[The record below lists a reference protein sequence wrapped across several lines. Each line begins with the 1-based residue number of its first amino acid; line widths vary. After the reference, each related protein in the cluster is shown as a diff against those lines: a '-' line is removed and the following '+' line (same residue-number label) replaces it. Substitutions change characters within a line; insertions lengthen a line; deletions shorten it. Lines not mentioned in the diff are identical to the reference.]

1 MQHGERMKRMLF
13 NATHSEELRV
23 AIVDGQK
30 LVDLDIES
38 AATALKKGN
47 IYKGR
52 ITRIEPSLEAAFVEY
67 GSGRQGFLP
76 MKEVSRNYF
85 QNYKSDVPI
94 SQVKIAN
101 VLKNGQE
108 LLVQVEKDERGN
120 KGAALTTFISLAG
133 RYLVLMPN
141 NPKGGGI
148 SRRIEGQERQE
159 LRNAM
164 SELDIPREHALI
176 ARTAG
181 IGKSPEEL
189 QWDLDYLQRLSDAI
203 EEASSSQAAPFLVYQ
218 ETNLVVRSIRDYFRS
233 DINEIIIDDKE
244 IFERATRF
252 MNQVMPHNVIKLKL
266 YEDTV
271 PLFSRYQ
278 VEHQIE
284 SAYAREVRLQSGGAL
299 VIDPTEA
306 LTSID
311 VNSARAT
318 KGSDIEET
326 ALQTNL
332 EAAEEIARQLRIRDL
347 GGLVVIDFIDMLA
360 NKNQRAVE
368 QCLQKAL
375 KADRAR
381 VQVGRISRFGLL
393 EMSRQRLRSSI
404 SDSNYHVCPRC
415 EGNGHI
421 RSIGSSALSVLR
433 IIEEEA
439 LKENTEAINAHL
451 PIKTATYLLNEKR
464 HEVSL
469 LENRLGTNITIVP
482 TIELETPHFK
492 IQRLRSEDLDE
503 MPNLPSYKTE
513 IQEPKEDP
521 RKAKYQKKNTTSN
534 VVIAPNTA
542 PAVGIE
548 SVQMGDKPAAP
559 SPAPVAAATA
569 PIVAAPAKP
578 GLFVRWWRALFG
590 TGDEGLQ
597 KPEKKTNTRNNN
609 RGGGQNNNQRNNNR
623 NQNKSGNRGGNN
635 RGRNNNQRRAQ
646 NKDNRGQNKCNQ
658 NANAQNKAQDGND
671 KPKSDKPNNRNRN
684 RNRGRG
690 RGRGRGGQNRNNNSG
705 PQDKAANN
713 GKQNSGNQSDNKNN
727 SGGGKSQQQPKSESK
742 PQTDSKPQ
750 ADGNRAA
757 AANKE

>member
-1 MQHGERMKRMLF
+1 MKRMLF

-30 LVDLDIES
+30 LIDLDIES
-38 AATALKKGN
+38 ASTALKKGN

-52 ITRIEPSLEAAFVEY
+52 ITRVEPSLEAAFVDY
-67 GSGRQGFLP
+67 GAGRQGFLP
-76 MKEVSRNYF
+76 MKEVSRAYF
-85 QNYKSDVPI
+85 QNYSSNTPI
-94 SQVKIAN
+94 SQVKIAD
-101 VLKNGQE
+101 VLKTGQE

-133 RYLVLMPN
+133 RYLVFMPN

-148 SRRIEGQERQE
+148 SRRIEGSERQE
-159 LRNAM
+159 LRDAM

-181 IGKSPEEL
+181 IGKSSEEL
-189 QWDLDYLQRLSDAI
+189 QWDLDFLQRLSDAI
-203 EEASSSQAAPFLVYQ
+203 EQAADAQPAPFLVYQ

-233 DINEIIIDDKE
+233 DISEIIIDDQE
-244 IFERATRF
+244 IYDRATRF

-278 VEHQIE
+278 IEHQIE
-284 SAYAREVRLQSGGAL
+284 SAYAREVRLASGGAL
-299 VIDPTEA
+299 VLDPTEA

-318 KGSDIEET
+318 KGGDIEET

-332 EAAEEIARQLRIRDL
+332 EAAEEIARQLRIRDV

-368 QCLQKAL
+368 QCLQNAL

-404 SDSNYHVCPRC
+404 SDSNYQSCPRC
-415 EGNGHI
+415 EGQGHI
-421 RSIGSSALSVLR
+421 RSVGSSALSVLR

-464 HEVSL
+464 HEVTL
-469 LENRLGTNITIVP
+469 LESRLGTNITIVP

-492 IQRLRSEDLDE
+492 IQRLRSEDLDD
-503 MPNLPSYKTE
+503 MPNLPSYKVE
-513 IQEPKEDP
+513 IAEPKEDS
-521 RKAKYQKKNTTSN
+521 RKTRYQKKAGCEQCRCGTKYRACSGYRINPDGGQTGACPGPGQT
-534 VVIAPNTA
+534 
-542 PAVGIE
+542 GHLR
-548 SVQMGDKPAAP
+548 
-559 SPAPVAAATA
+559 APVASA
-569 PIVAAPAKP
+569 V
-578 GLFVRWWRALFG
+578 W
-590 TGDEGLQ
+590 
-597 KPEKKTNTRNNN
+597 
-609 RGGGQNNNQRNNNR
+609 QR
-623 NQNKSGNRGGNN
+623 
-635 RGRNNNQRRAQ
+635 
-646 NKDNRGQNKCNQ
+646 
-658 NANAQNKAQDGND
+658 
-671 KPKSDKPNNRNRN
+671 
-684 RNRGRG
+684 
-690 RGRGRGGQNRNNNSG
+690 
-705 PQDKAANN
+705 
-713 GKQNSGNQSDNKNN
+713 
-727 SGGGKSQQQPKSESK
+727 
-742 PQTDSKPQ
+742 
-750 ADGNRAA
+750 
-757 AANKE
+757 

>member
-1 MQHGERMKRMLF
+1 MKRMLF

-47 IYKGR
+47 IYKGK

-85 QNYKSDVPI
+85 QNYRSETPI
-94 SQVKIAN
+94 SQVKIAD

-108 LLVQVEKDERGN
+108 LLIQVEKDERGN

-159 LRNAM
+159 LRDAM
-164 SELDIPREHALI
+164 SQLEVPREHALI

-189 QWDLDYLQRLSDAI
+189 QWDLDYLQRLADAI
-203 EEASSSQAAPFLVYQ
+203 EEASNAQPAPFLVYQ

-368 QCLQKAL
+368 QCLQNAL

-421 RSIGSSALSVLR
+421 RSVGSSALSVLR

-503 MPNLPSYKTE
+503 MPNLPSYKTT

-521 RKAKYQKKNTTSN
+521 RKAKYQKKPQTNN
-534 VVIAPNTA
+534 VVTAPNTA
-542 PAVGIE
+542 PAVAIE
-548 SVQMGDKPAAP
+548 SVQMGDKPAP
-559 SPAPVAAATA
+559 TPAPPA
-569 PIVAAPAKP
+569 PEPVQP
-578 GLFVRWWRALFG
+578 GIFVKIWRALFA
-590 TGDEGLQ
+590 TGDEQ
-597 KPEKKTNTRNNN
+597 PEKPNRKSDKHHNN
-609 RGGGQNNNQRNNNR
+609 RGGNRNNNR
-623 NQNKSGNRGGNN
+623 NQAKGGGRGGNN
-635 RGRNNNQRRAQ
+635 RGRNNNQRRGQ
-646 NKDNRGQNKCNQ
+646 KDTRGQKDNRKQNKGNQ
-658 NANAQNKAQDGND
+658 NADGAKQNQEGGD
-671 KPKSDKPNNRNRN
+671 KPKSTSNQNRNRN

-705 PQDKAANN
+705 AQHKT
-713 GKQNSGNQSDNKNN
+713 QNHSNDSKGGQSTNQSRGNDNRQSNN
-727 SGGGKSQQQPKSESK
+727 NNDSQPK
-742 PQTDSKPQ
+742 PQNKPQ
-750 ADGNRAA
+750 ADGNQAA
-757 AANKE
+757 KAE

>member
-1 MQHGERMKRMLF
+1 MLF

-38 AATALKKGN
+38 ASTALKKGN
-47 IYKGR
+47 IYKGK
-52 ITRIEPSLEAAFVEY
+52 ITRVEPSLEAAFVEY
-67 GSGRQGFLP
+67 GGNRQGFLP
-76 MKEVSRNYF
+76 MKEVSRTYF
-85 QNYKSDVPI
+85 QNYNSETPI
-94 SQVKIAN
+94 SQVKIAD
-101 VLKNGQE
+101 VLKTGQE

-133 RYLVLMPN
+133 RYLVFMPN

-159 LRNAM
+159 LRDAM

-181 IGKSPEEL
+181 IGKTSEEL

-203 EEASSSQAAPFLVYQ
+203 QEASEAQAAPFLVYQ

-233 DINEIIIDDKE
+233 DISEIIIDDKE

-252 MNQVMPHNVIKLKL
+252 MNQVMPHNVIKLKM

-284 SAYAREVRLQSGGAL
+284 SAYSREVRLQAGGAL

-326 ALQTNL
+326 ALQTNM

-421 RSIGSSALSVLR
+421 RSVGSSALSVLR

-513 IQEPKEDP
+513 IQEVKEDP
-521 RKAKYQKKNTTSN
+521 RKAKYQKKNQTSN
-534 VVIAPNTA
+534 VVIAPNTEPAVAIESIKMGDAPLPAAKPEPVA
-542 PAVGIE
+542 PAQVGIL
-548 SVQMGDKPAAP
+548 VK
-559 SPAPVAAATA
+559 
-569 PIVAAPAKP
+569 I
-578 GLFVRWWRALFG
+578 WRALFA
-590 TGDEGLQ
+590 TGEEEQ
-597 KPEKKTNTRNNN
+597 PKQEEKKDSKSSNNN
-609 RGGGQNNNQRNNNR
+609 RGRNNQRNNNR
-623 NQNKSGNRGGNN
+623 NNRGHNN
-635 RGRNNNQRRAQ
+635 KQRNN
-646 NKDNRGQNKCNQ
+646 
-658 NANAQNKAQDGND
+658 
-671 KPKSDKPNNRNRN
+671 
-684 RNRGRG
+684 
-690 RGRGRGGQNRNNNSG
+690 NRNNNNRNNN
-705 PQDKAANN
+705 NN
-713 GKQNSGNQSDNKNN
+713 GNRNNKANRNN
-727 SGGGKSQQQPKSESK
+727 K
-742 PQTDSKPQ
+742 PN
-750 ADGNRAA
+750 A
-757 AANKE
+757 

>member
-1 MQHGERMKRMLF
+1 
-13 NATHSEELRV
+13 
-23 AIVDGQK
+23 
-30 LVDLDIES
+30 
-38 AATALKKGN
+38 KKGN
-47 IYKGR
+47 IYKGK
-52 ITRIEPSLEAAFVEY
+52 ITRVEPSLEAAFVEY

-76 MKEVSRNYF
+76 MKEVSRSYF
-85 QNYKSDVPI
+85 QNYKSEVPI
-94 SQVKIAN
+94 SQVKIAD

-108 LLVQVEKDERGN
+108 LLIQVEKDERGN

-148 SRRIEGQERQE
+148 SRRIEGKERQE
-159 LRNAM
+159 LREAM
-164 SELDIPREHALI
+164 SELDIPKEHALI

-181 IGKSPEEL
+181 IGKTAEEL
-189 QWDLDYLQRLSDAI
+189 QWDLDYLKRLSDAI
-203 EEASSSQAAPFLVYQ
+203 QQAADSQPAPFLVYQ

-233 DINEIIIDDKE
+233 DITEIIIDDKE
-244 IFERATRF
+244 VFERATRF

-284 SAYAREVRLQSGGAL
+284 SAYAREVRLASGGAL

-318 KGSDIEET
+318 KGGDIEET

-332 EAAEEIARQLRIRDL
+332 EAAEEVARQLRIRDL
-347 GGLVVIDFIDMLA
+347 GGLVVIDFIDMLS

-368 QCLQKAL
+368 QCLANAL

-404 SDSNYHVCPRC
+404 SDSNYHSCPRC
-415 EGNGHI
+415 EGQGHI
-421 RSIGSSALSVLR
+421 RSVGSSALSILR

-451 PIKTATYLLNEKR
+451 PLKTATYLLNEKR

-469 LENRLGTNITIVP
+469 LENRLGTNITIIP
-482 TIELETPHFK
+482 TIELETPHYK
-492 IQRLRSEDLDE
+492 IQRLRSEDLDD
-503 MPNLPSYKTE
+503 MPDLPSYNTE

-521 RKAKYQKKNTTSN
+521 RKARYQKKNQQSN
-534 VVIAPNTA
+534 AVIPPNTA

-548 SVQMGDKPAAP
+548 SIQMGDKPIPTPPVVA
-559 SPAPVAAATA
+559 PAPQ
-569 PIVAAPAKP
+569 KP
-578 GLFVRWWRALFG
+578 GIFVVLWRALFG
-590 TGDEGLQ
+590 TGEEA
-597 KPEKKTNTRNNN
+597 PKK
-609 RGGGQNNNQRNNNR
+609 
-623 NQNKSGNRGGNN
+623 
-635 RGRNNNQRRAQ
+635 
-646 NKDNRGQNKCNQ
+646 
-658 NANAQNKAQDGND
+658 KAQ
-671 KPKSDKPNNRNRN
+671 
-684 RNRGRG
+684 
-690 RGRGRGGQNRNNNSG
+690 
-705 PQDKAANN
+705 
-713 GKQNSGNQSDNKNN
+713 
-727 SGGGKSQQQPKSESK
+727 SK
-742 PQTDSKPQ
+742 P
-750 ADGNRAA
+750 
-757 AANKE
+757 

>member
-1 MQHGERMKRMLF
+1 MKRMLF

-47 IYKGR
+47 IYKGK

-85 QNYKSDVPI
+85 QNYKSDTPI
-94 SQVKIAN
+94 SQLKIAN
-101 VLKNGQE
+101 VLKTGQE
-108 LLVQVEKDERGN
+108 LLIQVEKDERGN

-159 LRNAM
+159 LRDAM
-164 SELDIPREHALI
+164 SQLDIPREHALI

-189 QWDLDYLQRLSDAI
+189 QWDLDYLQRLADAI
-203 EEASSSQAAPFLVYQ
+203 EEASNAQSAPFLVYQ

-244 IFERATRF
+244 IFDRATRF

-284 SAYAREVRLQSGGAL
+284 SAYAREVRLQAGGAL

-326 ALQTNL
+326 ALLTNL

-347 GGLVVIDFIDMLA
+347 GGLVVIDFIDMLS

-421 RSIGSSALSVLR
+421 RSVGSSALSVLR

-482 TIELETPHFK
+482 TIDLETPHFK
-492 IQRLRSEDLDE
+492 VQRLRSEDLDE

-521 RKAKYQKKNTTSN
+521 RKAKYQKKNNTNN

-548 SVQMGDKPAAP
+548 SIQMDDK
-559 SPAPVAAATA
+559 PAPVAAAA
-569 PIVAAPAKP
+569 AAPAASVVEPMKP
-578 GLFVRWWRALFG
+578 GIFVRLWRALFG
-590 TGDEGLQ
+590 TGDEGVQ
-597 KPEKKTNTRNNN
+597 KTDDKKAKSNN
-609 RGGGQNNNQRNNNR
+609 RGGRHNNRQNNR
-623 NQNKSGNRGGNN
+623 NQSKGGNRGGNKK
-635 RGRNNNQRRAQ
+635 RGRNNNQRRGQ
-646 NKDNRGQNKCNQ
+646 NKDNRGQNKGGQ
-658 NANAQNKAQDGND
+658 NAKTNNKNQEGGD
-671 KPKSDKPNNRNRN
+671 KPKGDKPNRNRN

-690 RGRGRGGQNRNNNSG
+690 RGRGRGGQNQANNQNKSSQSNNKQNNSNHNNGNQKSGNQNSSDNNSG
-705 PQDKAANN
+705 RPPKAESKAQSDGNQAAN
-713 GKQNSGNQSDNKNN
+713 
-727 SGGGKSQQQPKSESK
+727 PE
-742 PQTDSKPQ
+742 
-750 ADGNRAA
+750 
-757 AANKE
+757 

>member
-1 MQHGERMKRMLF
+1 MLF

-23 AIVDGQK
+23 AIVDGQR

-38 AATALKKGN
+38 ASSMQKKGN
-47 IYKGR
+47 IYKGK

-67 GSGRQGFLP
+67 GSSRQGFLP

-85 QNYKSDVPI
+85 KNYSSEVPM
-94 SQVKIAN
+94 SQVKIAD
-101 VLKNGQE
+101 VLETGQE
-108 LLVQVEKDERGN
+108 ILIQVEKDERGN

-148 SRRIEGQERQE
+148 SRRIEGSERQE
-159 LRNAM
+159 LRSAM
-164 SELDIPREHALI
+164 SELEIPKQHALI

-181 IGKSPEEL
+181 IGKSAEEL
-189 QWDLDYLQRLSDAI
+189 QWDLDYLQRLWDAI
-203 EEASSSQAAPFLVYQ
+203 YAASSDRPAPFLVYQ

-233 DINEIIIDDKE
+233 DIAEIIIDDKE
-244 IFERATRF
+244 VFERATRF
-252 MNQVMPHNVIKLKL
+252 MNQVMPSNVIKLKY

-284 SAYAREVRLQSGGAL
+284 SAYAREVHLQAGGAL

-318 KGSDIEET
+318 KGGDIEET

-332 EAAEEIARQLRIRDL
+332 EAADEIARQLRIRDL

-360 NKNQRAVE
+360 PKNQRAVE
-368 QCLQKAL
+368 KRLEDAL
-375 KADRAR
+375 KEDRAR
-381 VQVGRISRFGLL
+381 VQVGKISKFGLL

-421 RSIGSSALSVLR
+421 RSVGSSALSVLR

-439 LKENTEAINAHL
+439 LKENTEAIIAHL

-464 HEVSL
+464 HEVTM
-469 LENRLGTNITIVP
+469 LESRLGTNITIVP

-503 MPNLPSYKTE
+503 MPTQLSYKTE

-521 RKAKYQKKNTTSN
+521 RKARYQKRNAEAPL
-534 VVIAPNTA
+534 VAPNTQ
-542 PAVGIE
+542 PAVAIE
-548 SVQMGDKPAAP
+548 SIEMGDRPV
-559 SPAPVAAATA
+559 PAP
-569 PIVAAPAKP
+569 KP
-578 GLFVRWWRALFG
+578 LPVEPGIFVRWWRALFG
-590 TGDEGLQ
+590 SGDG
-597 KPEKKTNTRNNN
+597 KPKSKKHPQQGGKGKDGKGG
-609 RGGGQNNNQRNNNR
+609 RGKQSRGGQNRGRTDGAARSGSPKGNAQRTSNPRNSQRNSNNR
-623 NQNKSGNRGGNN
+623 RPGGDRAAAQDNANEQTDDTKVRNERNAQTVTPNGNEQNSGARSNN
-635 RGRNNNQRRAQ
+635 SRSRGR
-646 NKDNRGQNKCNQ
+646 G
-658 NANAQNKAQDGND
+658 
-671 KPKSDKPNNRNRN
+671 
-684 RNRGRG
+684 GRG
-690 RGRGRGGQNRNNNSG
+690 RGRGPAR
-705 PQDKAANN
+705 ANN
-713 GKQNSGNQSDNKNN
+713 AGNGSSVDGANTSTGNSDPAAS
-727 SGGGKSQQQPKSESK
+727 SK
-742 PQTDSKPQ
+742 APTQ
-750 ADGNRAA
+750 
-757 AANKE
+757 E

>member
-1 MQHGERMKRMLF
+1 
-13 NATHSEELRV
+13 
-23 AIVDGQK
+23 
-30 LVDLDIES
+30 
-38 AATALKKGN
+38 
-47 IYKGR
+47 
-52 ITRIEPSLEAAFVEY
+52 
-67 GSGRQGFLP
+67 
-76 MKEVSRNYF
+76 MKEVSRAYF
-85 QNYKSDVPI
+85 QNYKSDTPI
-94 SQVKIAN
+94 SKIQIAD

-148 SRRIEGQERQE
+148 SRRIEGKDRQE
-159 LRNAM
+159 LREAM

-181 IGKSPEEL
+181 IGKSAEEL

-203 EEASSSQAAPFLVYQ
+203 QTAANAQAAPFLVYQ
-218 ETNLVVRSIRDYFRS
+218 ETNLVVRSIRDYFRG
-233 DINEIIIDDKE
+233 DIAEIIIDDNE
-244 IFERATRF
+244 IFERASRF

-266 YEDTV
+266 YEDSV

-284 SAYAREVRLQSGGAL
+284 SAYAREVRLASGGAL

-368 QCLQKAL
+368 QCLSNAL

-404 SDSNYHVCPRC
+404 ADSNYHSCPRC

-421 RSIGSSALSVLR
+421 RSVGSSALSILR

-464 HEVSL
+464 HEVTL
-469 LENRLGTNITIVP
+469 LESRLGTNITIVP

-503 MPNLPSYKTE
+503 MPNLPSYKVE
-513 IQEPKEDP
+513 IAEPKEDP
-521 RKAKYQKKNTTSN
+521 RKTRYQKKNQANN

-548 SVQMGDKPAAP
+548 SIKMEDKPAPIPQAAV
-559 SPAPVAAATA
+559 APVQPIKPGFFVRVWRSLFARGDA
-569 PIVAAPAKP
+569 PIQEEKP
-578 GLFVRWWRALFG
+578 KQKANTKPKSANSGLA
-590 TGDEGLQ
+590 
-597 KPEKKTNTRNNN
+597 NRNNN
-609 RGGGQNNNQRNNNR
+609 RSPNNRGKQTGGQQRGRRNNNNR
-623 NQNKSGNRGGNN
+623 KNTPAKDAAKANADNQN
-635 RGRNNNQRRAQ
+635 
-646 NKDNRGQNKCNQ
+646 NKDNSG
-658 NANAQNKAQDGND
+658 
-671 KPKSDKPNNRNRN
+671 KPKGNKPGGNRNRN
-684 RNRGRG
+684 RNRNWNNKNYKGSANSKPQGANSKPQSANDKPQNGDASGGSSVKANNNRSQ
-690 RGRGRGGQNRNNNSG
+690 GGQTTRPNT
-705 PQDKAANN
+705 PPAKQDKAPSKSPSPSNN
-713 GKQNSGNQSDNKNN
+713 TVADKNPGNTKN
-727 SGGGKSQQQPKSESK
+727 
-742 PQTDSKPQ
+742 TQ
-750 ADGNRAA
+750 AGATEGNGNRAD
-757 AANKE
+757 

>member
-1 MQHGERMKRMLF
+1 MKRMLF
-13 NATHSEELRV
+13 NATHPEELRV

-30 LVDLDIES
+30 LIDLDIES
-38 AATALKKGN
+38 ANSALKKGN
-47 IYKGR
+47 IYKGK

-67 GSGRQGFLP
+67 GAGRQGFLP
-76 MKEVSRNYF
+76 MKEVSRTYF
-85 QNYKSDVPI
+85 QNYNSEVPI
-94 SQVKIAN
+94 SQVKIAD

-133 RYLVLMPN
+133 RYLVFMPN

-148 SRRIEGQERQE
+148 SRRIEGKDRQE
-159 LRNAM
+159 LRDAM
-164 SELDIPREHALI
+164 SELEIPREHALI

-181 IGKSPEEL
+181 IGKSAEEL

-203 EEASSSQAAPFLVYQ
+203 QTASESQAAPFLVYQ

-252 MNQVMPHNVIKLKL
+252 MNQVMPQNVIKLKL

-284 SAYAREVRLQSGGAL
+284 SAYAREVRLSSGGAL

-318 KGSDIEET
+318 KGGDIEET

-368 QCLQKAL
+368 QCLQNAL

-381 VQVGRISRFGLL
+381 VQVGKISRFGLL

-421 RSIGSSALSVLR
+421 RSVGSSALSVLR

-439 LKENTEAINAHL
+439 LKENTEAIIAHL

-464 HEVSL
+464 HEVTL
-469 LENRLGTNITIVP
+469 LESRLGTNITIVP
-482 TIELETPHFK
+482 TMELETPHFK
-492 IQRLRSEDLDE
+492 IQRLRSEDLDD
-503 MPNLPSYKTE
+503 MPNLPSYKVE
-513 IQEPKEDP
+513 IAEPQEDP
-521 RKAKYQKKNTTSN
+521 RKAKYQKKQQASS

-548 SVQMGDKPAAP
+548 SIQMEDKPLP
-559 SPAPVAAATA
+559 QPKPE
-569 PIVAAPAKP
+569 PIKP
-578 GLFVRWWRALFG
+578 GLFVRIWRALFA
-590 TGDEGLQ
+590 TGDEQTKKKQTENKKQHSKGQ
-597 KPEKKTNTRNNN
+597 KHRDS
-609 RGGGQNNNQRNNNR
+609 RGGQR
-623 NQNKSGNRGGNN
+623 
-635 RGRNNNQRRAQ
+635 NNQRRGGKGNQ
-646 NKDNRGQNKCNQ
+646 NRGGRNPNAKGGNRNRGQNSKQQSKPKGSTQQGSNQ
-658 NANAQNKAQDGND
+658 SAGKAENKGESGNANTANNKGGGN
-671 KPKSDKPNNRNRN
+671 RGRG
-684 RNRGRG
+684 RGGRG
-690 RGRGRGGQNRNNNSG
+690 RGRGRGNNQQGKPQNNQASRSQNN
-705 PQDKAANN
+705 PPATPKPAANV
-713 GKQNSGNQSDNKNN
+713 
-727 SGGGKSQQQPKSESK
+727 
-742 PQTDSKPQ
+742 
-750 ADGNRAA
+750 DGNRA
-757 AANKE
+757 E

>member
-1 MQHGERMKRMLF
+1 MKRMLF

-47 IYKGR
+47 IYKGK

-85 QNYKSDVPI
+85 QNYKSDTPI

-101 VLKNGQE
+101 VLKTGQE
-108 LLVQVEKDERGN
+108 LLIQVEKDERGN

-159 LRNAM
+159 LRDAM
-164 SELDIPREHALI
+164 SQLDIPREHALI

-189 QWDLDYLQRLSDAI
+189 QWDLDYLQRLADAI
-203 EEASSSQAAPFLVYQ
+203 EEASNSQAAPFLVYQ

-244 IFERATRF
+244 IFDRATRF
-252 MNQVMPHNVIKLKL
+252 MNQVMPHNVIKLKM

-326 ALQTNL
+326 ALLTNL

-368 QCLQKAL
+368 QCLQNAL

-421 RSIGSSALSVLR
+421 RSVGSSALSVLR

-492 IQRLRSEDLDE
+492 VQRLRSEDLDE

-521 RKAKYQKKNTTSN
+521 RKAKYQKKNNTSN
-534 VVIAPNTA
+534 VLIAPNTA

-548 SVQMGDKPAAP
+548 SVQMGDKPA
-559 SPAPVAAATA
+559 PVAAAQATTA
-569 PIVAAPAKP
+569 AAPVVAPVKP
-578 GLFVRWWRALFG
+578 GIFVRLWRALFG
-590 TGDEGLQ
+590 TGDEGVR
-597 KPEKKTNTRNNN
+597 KSEDKKAKSENN
-609 RGGGQNNNQRNNNR
+609 RDGRKNDNRKHNR
-623 NQNKSGNRGGNN
+623 NQSKTGGRGGNK
-635 RGRNNNQRRAQ
+635 RGRNNNQRRTQ
-646 NKDNRGQNKCNQ
+646 NKDNRNQNKGGQNKGGQ
-658 NANAQNKAQDGND
+658 NAKTNNKNQDGGDKQKGD
-671 KPKSDKPNNRNRN
+671 KPNRNRN
-684 RNRGRG
+684 KNRGRG
-690 RGRGRGGQNRNNNSG
+690 RGRGRGGQNRTNNQNKNTSVQNNN
-705 PQDKAANN
+705 
-713 GKQNSGNQSDNKNN
+713 KQNGSNQTNGNQKSGNRNAGDSNNNQSRD
-727 SGGGKSQQQPKSESK
+727 QQPKAESK
-742 PQTDSKPQ
+742 PQ
-750 ADGNRAA
+750 ANGNQ
-757 AANKE
+757 AANSE

>member
-1 MQHGERMKRMLF
+1 MLNLEIKMKRMLF

-47 IYKGR
+47 IYKGK

-76 MKEVSRNYF
+76 MKEVSRTYF
-85 QNYKSDVPI
+85 QNYNSDTPI
-94 SQVKIAN
+94 SKVQIAD

-108 LLVQVEKDERGN
+108 LLIQVEKDERGN

-159 LRNAM
+159 LREAM
-164 SELDIPREHALI
+164 SELEIPREHALI

-181 IGKSPEEL
+181 IGKSAEEL
-189 QWDLDYLQRLSDAI
+189 QWDLDYLQRLSEAIQQAADA
-203 EEASSSQAAPFLVYQ
+203 QPAPFLVYQ
-218 ETNLVVRSIRDYFRS
+218 ETNLVVRSIRDYFRG
-233 DINEIIIDDKE
+233 DISEIIIDDQE
-244 IFERATRF
+244 VFDRASRF
-252 MNQVMPHNVIKLKL
+252 MKQVMPDNVIKLKL
-266 YEDTV
+266 YEDSV

-284 SAYAREVRLQSGGAL
+284 SAYAREVRLTSGGAL

-318 KGSDIEET
+318 KGSDIEAT

-368 QCLQKAL
+368 QCLSQAL

-404 SDSNYHVCPRC
+404 ADSNYHSCPRC

-421 RSIGSSALSVLR
+421 RSVGSSALSILR

-439 LKENTEAINAHL
+439 LKENTEAINCHL

-464 HEVSL
+464 HEVTL
-469 LENRLGTNITIVP
+469 LESRLGTNITIVP

-503 MPNLPSYKTE
+503 MPNLPSYKVE
-513 IQEPKEDP
+513 IAEPKEDP
-521 RKAKYQKKNTTSN
+521 RKAKYQKKHQTSN
-534 VVIAPNTA
+534 VVIAPNTE

-548 SVQMGDKPAAP
+548 SIMVEDKPAPTPKAVAP
-559 SPAPVAAATA
+559 E
-569 PIVAAPAKP
+569 PIQP

-590 TGDEGLQ
+590 AGEEESKPSKKPTQKTRGKKDSDGD
-597 KPEKKTNTRNNN
+597 
-609 RGGGQNNNQRNNNR
+609 QRNNNR
-623 NQNKSGNRGGNN
+623 NSNQRRPNNRGGRKPNAQR
-635 RGRNNNQRRAQ
+635 RGGRNQGNRNNNSARTAD
-646 NKDNRGQNKCNQ
+646 KP
-658 NANAQNKAQDGND
+658 ANAEGGQAKGDAANKPQGA
-671 KPKSDKPNNRNRN
+671 KSGSNQNRNRN
-684 RNRGRG
+684 RNRNRS
-690 RGRGRGGQNRNNNSG
+690 RNNQGPKPTNASPSNGSDSANTSNS
-705 PQDKAANN
+705 PSN
-713 GKQNSGNQSDNKNN
+713 
-727 SGGGKSQQQPKSESK
+727 GGG
-742 PQTDSKPQ
+742 DSKPSNN
-750 ADGNRAA
+750 APANKAPTAAKPTGEANGNRSD
-757 AANKE
+757 

>member
-1 MQHGERMKRMLF
+1 MKRMLF

-38 AATALKKGN
+38 ASTALKKGN
-47 IYKGR
+47 IYKGK

-67 GSGRQGFLP
+67 GGNRQGFLP
-76 MKEVSRNYF
+76 MKEVSRTYFKNY
-85 QNYKSDVPI
+85 NSEIPM
-94 SQVKIAN
+94 SQIKIAD
-101 VLKNGQE
+101 VLENGQE
-108 LLVQVEKDERGN
+108 LLIQVEKDERGN

-148 SRRIEGQERQE
+148 SRRIEGAERQE
-159 LRNAM
+159 LRDAM
-164 SELDIPREHALI
+164 SQLEIPREHALI

-181 IGKSPEEL
+181 IGKSVEEL
-189 QWDLDYLQRLSDAI
+189 QWDLDYLQRLSSAI
-203 EEASSSQAAPFLVYQ
+203 EQASEAQPAPFLVYQ

-233 DINEIIIDDKE
+233 DISEIIIDDKE
-244 IFERATRF
+244 IYDRATRF

-266 YEDTV
+266 YEDNV

-347 GGLVVIDFIDMLA
+347 GGLVVIDFIDMLSS
-360 NKNQRAVE
+360 KNQRAVE
-368 QCLQKAL
+368 QCLQSAL

-404 SDSNYHVCPRC
+404 SDSNYHSCPRC

-421 RSIGSSALSVLR
+421 RSVDSSALSVLR

-464 HEVSL
+464 HEVGL

-492 IQRLRSEDLDE
+492 IQRLRSEDLDD
-503 MPNLPSYKTE
+503 MPSLPSYKTE
-513 IQEPKEDP
+513 IQAPKEDS
-521 RKAKYQKKNTTSN
+521 RKAKYQKKNQTNN

-548 SVQMGDKPAAP
+548 SIQMTDKPA
-559 SPAPVAAATA
+559 PAPKPEPV
-569 PIVAAPAKP
+569 KP
-578 GLFVRWWRALFG
+578 GLFVRIWRALFA
-590 TGDEGLQ
+590 TGDEETTKK
-597 KPEKKTNTRNNN
+597 KPANKGNRNNGNRNQRRNN
-609 RGGGQNNNQRNNNR
+609 RGGNR
-623 NQNKSGNRGGNN
+623 
-635 RGRNNNQRRAQ
+635 NNQRRGQQNQAQ
-646 NKDNRGQNKCNQ
+646 R
-658 NANAQNKAQDGND
+658 ND
-671 KPKSDKPNNRNRN
+671 QTAKSTK
-684 RNRGRG
+684 
-690 RGRGRGGQNRNNNSG
+690 
-705 PQDKAANN
+705 K
-713 GKQNSGNQSDNKNN
+713 
-727 SGGGKSQQQPKSESK
+727 
-742 PQTDSKPQ
+742 
-750 ADGNRAA
+750 
-757 AANKE
+757 

>member
-1 MQHGERMKRMLF
+1 MLF

-38 AATALKKGN
+38 ATTALKKGN
-47 IYKGR
+47 IYKGK
-52 ITRIEPSLEAAFVEY
+52 ITRVEPSLEAAFVEY
-67 GSGRQGFLP
+67 GGGRQGFLP
-76 MKEVSRNYF
+76 MKEVSRSYF
-85 QNYKSDVPI
+85 QNYNSDTPI
-94 SQVKIAN
+94 SKVQIAD
-101 VLKNGQE
+101 VLKKGQE
-108 LLVQVEKDERGN
+108 LLIQIEKDERGN

-148 SRRIEGQERQE
+148 SRRIEGKERQE
-159 LRNAM
+159 LRDAM
-164 SELDIPREHALI
+164 SQLDIPKEHALI

-181 IGKSPEEL
+181 IGKSAEEL
-189 QWDLDYLQRLSDAI
+189 QWDLDYLRRLADAI
-203 EEASSSQAAPFLVYQ
+203 EEASEAQAAPFLVYQ

-233 DINEIIIDDKE
+233 DIAEIIIDDKE
-244 IFERATRF
+244 IYERASRF
-252 MNQVMPHNVIKLKL
+252 MNQVMPHNVIKLKF

-284 SAYAREVRLQSGGAL
+284 SAFSREVQLPSGGAL

-318 KGSDIEET
+318 KGSDIEDT
-326 ALQTNL
+326 ALRTNL

-368 QCLQKAL
+368 QCIQNAL

-404 SDSNYHVCPRC
+404 GDSNYHSCPRC
-415 EGNGHI
+415 EGQGHI
-421 RSIGSSALSVLR
+421 RSVDSSALSILR

-451 PIKTATYLLNEKR
+451 PLKTATYLLNEKR
-464 HEVSL
+464 HEVTL
-469 LENRLGTNITIVP
+469 LEARLGTNITIVP

-492 IQRLRSEDLDE
+492 IQRLRSEELDE
-503 MPNLPSYKTE
+503 MPNLPSYQVE
-513 IQEPKEDP
+513 ISEPKEDP
-521 RKAKYQKKNTTSN
+521 RKAKYQKKQQTNN

-542 PAVGIE
+542 PAVNIE
-548 SVQMGDKPAAP
+548 SIQTVDKPA
-559 SPAPVAAATA
+559 PASVTPVSA
-569 PIVAAPAKP
+569 PIQP

-590 TGDEGLQ
+590 TGDNVKTKDTRKKSTSNERNSKSSSSNRKNNQSRNNSNNRSNRRGGQRRGGRNQNSRGSRNTNTANKSHNQ
-597 KPEKKTNTRNNN
+597 KQGQTKNEQGSANSGSKPNRNRSRSNQTRNN
-609 RGGGQNNNQRNNNR
+609 QNQ
-623 NQNKSGNRGGNN
+623 K
-635 RGRNNNQRRAQ
+635 
-646 NKDNRGQNKCNQ
+646 K
-658 NANAQNKAQDGND
+658 
-671 KPKSDKPNNRNRN
+671 
-684 RNRGRG
+684 
-690 RGRGRGGQNRNNNSG
+690 QNRNSNNNSSNANPKKTAVEKNG
-705 PQDKAANN
+705 NVSTNDNNRSSTPRPIANN
-713 GKQNSGNQSDNKNN
+713 DNVGNVKPVNSDSSNNQF
-727 SGGGKSQQQPKSESK
+727 
-742 PQTDSKPQ
+742 TD
-750 ADGNRAA
+750 
-757 AANKE
+757 

>member
-1 MQHGERMKRMLF
+1 MKRMLF
-13 NATHSEELRV
+13 NATHPEELRV

-38 AATALKKGN
+38 ANSVLKKGN
-47 IYKGR
+47 IYKGK

-67 GSGRQGFLP
+67 GGNRQGFLP
-76 MKEVSRNYF
+76 MKEVSRTYFKNY
-85 QNYKSDVPI
+85 NSEVPI
-94 SQVKIAN
+94 SQVKIAD
-101 VLKNGQE
+101 VLENGQE

-120 KGAALTTFISLAG
+120 KGAALTTFVSLAG
-133 RYLVLMPN
+133 RYLVFMPN

-159 LRNAM
+159 LRDAM
-164 SELDIPREHALI
+164 SQLEIPKEHALI

-181 IGKSPEEL
+181 IGKSAEEL

-203 EEASSSQAAPFLVYQ
+203 QAAAEAQPAPFLVYQ

-233 DINEIIIDDKE
+233 DISEIIIDDRE
-244 IFERATRF
+244 VYDRATRF

-266 YEDTV
+266 YDDTV

-284 SAYAREVRLQSGGAL
+284 SAYAREVRLQAGGAL

-318 KGSDIEET
+318 KGGDIEET

-347 GGLVVIDFIDMLA
+347 GGLVVIDFIDMLS

-368 QCLQKAL
+368 QCLQKSL

-421 RSIGSSALSVLR
+421 RSVGSSALSVLR

-503 MPNLPSYKTE
+503 MPDLPSYKTQ
-513 IQEPKEDP
+513 IQEEKEDP
-521 RKAKYQKKNTTSN
+521 RKAKYQKKNQPNNN
-534 VVIAPNTA
+534 VVTAPNTA

-548 SVQMGDKPAAP
+548 SIEMGEKPP
-559 SPAPVAAATA
+559 SPAPA
-569 PIVAAPAKP
+569 PEPAKP
-578 GLFVRWWRALFG
+578 GIFVRIWRALFG
-590 TGDEGLQ
+590 TGEEEKPSKQ
-597 KPEKKTNTRNNN
+597 KPKRGNQ
-609 RGGGQNNNQRNNNR
+609 RGGHNNR
-623 NQNKSGNRGGNN
+623 NKPYNKRGNQRGGRNN
-635 RGRNNNQRRAQ
+635 RGRGHQAKS
-646 NKDNRGQNKCNQ
+646 KDQGEKSQAKQTGNSNSRN
-658 NANAQNKAQDGND
+658 NAQNKQSDGSSPQSKGGN
-671 KPKSDKPNNRNRN
+671 PNRNRRRGGRN
-684 RNRGRG
+684 NRG
-690 RGRGRGGQNRNNNSG
+690 
-705 PQDKAANN
+705 
-713 GKQNSGNQSDNKNN
+713 KNPN
-727 SGGGKSQQQPKSESK
+727 AQGGKPPADRQASPQSKS
-742 PQTDSKPQ
+742 
-750 ADGNRAA
+750 AD
-757 AANKE
+757 